1 MDPPA
6 LGLTPRRVV
15 ALVVLLGL
23 AVVVG
28 PGLLGAGGTSARA
41 LAPPLRVAT
50 PARAAPARLVVDV
63 AGAVRRPGL
72 HRLAQGSRIADAV
85 AAAGGATAKAEL
97 ELVNLAAPL
106 ADGEQVVV
114 PVRGAAAAAAGGVGA
129 AAAPPGPH
137 TPTPQPPAAP
147 PGIRPP

>member
-28 PGLLGAGGTSARA
+28 PRLLGHGGTSARA

-50 PARAAPARLVVDV
+50 HARAAPARLVVDV

-72 HRLAQGSRIADAV
+72 HRLAHGSRNADTV
-85 AAAGGATAKAEL
+85 AAAGRANAETDVQL
-97 ELVNLAAPL
+97 LN
-106 ADGEQVVV
+106 
-114 PVRGAAAAAAGGVGA
+114 
-129 AAAPPGPH
+129 
-137 TPTPQPPAAP
+137 
-147 PGIRPP
+147 